1 MTAKWRKRRYGKG
14 GVTLSH
20 GEHRGHRGFFS
31 VLISVVVL
39 FSVPSVFSVA
49 KINRM
54 KLSEIANLCGAT
66 HRLDAMVAET
76 VPAGFAI
83 DSRAVKPGEVF
94 VAIPGER
101 VDGHQFVQEVLDK
114 GALAALVVHHRLPF
128 AKHLAPYKDRLLFVT
143 DTACA
148 FQQMAQK
155 VLSAWNHPIVAVT
168 ASAGKTTMKDLT
180 AHVLEAVTPR
190 VFKSL
195 GNLNTSYGLPLTVG
209 RMISAG
215 VQFSDFDLAVF
226 EFGMS
231 SYGEIKRLTEIAP
244 PTVSIVGNVGTAHIE
259 FFGSSEGIAEAKA
272 EIIDGLQTNGTAI
285 LNADDPLVLK
295 MQTRRSDIRYLT
307 FGIEAKADIR
317 ASNLNH
323 EVLRATSFTLQ
334 TPSGDVSLN
343 LPLIGKHNVYNALA
357 AAAAGHYFGLST
369 EQIAAQ
375 LNSAAPS
382 KMRGELLQLANGVTV
397 IDDSYNSNPPALLQ
411 AVQAMA
417 NAKGFARRV
426 VVAGEMLE
434 LGEEGAQMHRDCG
447 QKIAAAGIDILVGV
461 RGLAQETVT
470 GAMDAG
476 LGNASFCETPEQA
489 AEQLLS
495 VLQAG
500 DLVLVKGSRGVRT
513 ERIVERLQTEFGGK
527 AD

>member
-1 MTAKWRKRRYGKG
+1 
-14 GVTLSH
+14 
-20 GEHRGHRGFFS
+20 
-31 VLISVVVL
+31 
-39 FSVPSVFSVA
+39 
-49 KINRM
+49 M
-54 KLSEIANLCGAT
+54 KLSEIAQLCGAT
-66 HRLDAMVAET
+66 HRLNPAIAEIT
-76 VPAGFAI
+76 PTGFAI
-83 DSRAVKPGEVF
+83 DSRTVKSGEVF

-101 VDGHQFVQEVLDK
+101 VDGHQFVAEVLDK

-143 DTACA
+143 DTAYA

-155 VLSAWNHPIVAVT
+155 VLAAWNRPVVAVT

-180 AHVLEAVTPR
+180 AHVLEAATPK

-215 VQFSDFDLAVF
+215 IQPNDFDLAVF

-244 PTVSIVGNVGTAHIE
+244 PTVAIVGNVGTAHIE
-259 FFGSSEGIAEAKA
+259 FFGSSKAIAEAKA
-272 EIIDGLQTNGTAI
+272 EIVDGLQVNGTAI
-285 LNADDPLVLK
+285 LNADDPLAMEMK
-295 MQTRRSDIRYLT
+295 TRRADIRFLT
-307 FGIEAKADIR
+307 FGIEAKADLR
-317 ASNLNH
+317 AANLNH
-323 EVLRATSFTLQ
+323 QDLRATSFELQ
-334 TPSGDVSLN
+334 TPSGDVFVN

-357 AAAAGHYFGLST
+357 AAAAGHHFGLSA

-375 LNSAAPS
+375 LQTATPS
-382 KMRGELLQLANGVTV
+382 KMRGELIQLANGATI

-411 AVQAMA
+411 AVRAMA
-417 NAKGFARRV
+417 QAQGFKRRI

-434 LGEEGAQMHRDCG
+434 LGEQSAQMHRDCG
-447 QKIAAAGIDILVGV
+447 QEFAAAGINRVIGV
-461 RGLAQETVT
+461 RGLAQELVA
-470 GAMDAG
+470 GALDAG

-489 AEQLLS
+489 AETLIAELK
-495 VLQAG
+495 AG

-513 ERIVERLQTEFGGK
+513 ERVVERLTAEFGRK
-527 AD
+527 AG